1 MDDNKSKDEP
11 KKTPWGQL
19 AEDLGAKPS
28 TEAFERS
35 QPPAVE
41 IPAAEAASAQED
53 VSETPQQTPSDWNAL
68 AGSLGLEP
76 SLSEPEPSP
85 PEAKTVPDP
94 VKEVAARSTE
104 EPSSSS
110 KRPSED
116 DSCSLG
122 ISDEETAD
130 PLPPLPSEVD
140 QIMSE
145 GEWED
150 ETSEDEAASGMSGDV
165 AKNAFDALFDADGSA
180 LSVPSFG
187 AGVSTDSTDTEGKA
201 NDSEDGNNEDGDSE
215 DSDKE
220 ERPKRRRSRRRG
232 RGRGRGR
239 KTEAEQTPS
248 EEVTEAQSPLNGEDR
263 KESSEEGKESSEEET
278 SEDGE
283 KPRRRRPRRR
293 SRRSA
298 SEDNPRETDDSE
310 AAVLYKEDD
319 LPEGDGSSPRDSIGH
334 RNMPTWA
341 EALSVIIEGNLEL
354 HSKTPSRQSSSRGR
368 GRGRGGRGRKKT

>member
-1 MDDNKSKDEP
+1 MDDNKSKNEP

-28 TEAFERS
+28 TEAFERN

-53 VSETPQQTPSDWNAL
+53 VSEAPQQAPSDWNAL

-85 PEAKTVPDP
+85 PEAKIVPDP
-94 VKEVAARSTE
+94 VKEVAVSSTE

-116 DSCSLG
+116 DSCSSS
-122 ISDEETAD
+122 IADEEAAD

-145 GEWED
+145 GDWED
-150 ETSEDEAASGMSGDV
+150 ETSEEEASSGMSGDV

-187 AGVSTDSTDTEGKA
+187 AGIPR
-201 NDSEDGNNEDGDSE
+201 
-215 DSDKE
+215 
-220 ERPKRRRSRRRG
+220 ERRTT
-232 RGRGRGR
+232 R
-239 KTEAEQTPS
+239 KTATKKAVTKKATTKRNGPNEGARAVVAEGEA
-248 EEVTEAQSPLNGEDR
+248 VVV
-263 KESSEEGKESSEEET
+263 
-278 SEDGE
+278 E
-283 KPRRRRPRRR
+283 KPRPSRPQAKRQPRR
-293 SRRSA
+293 
-298 SEDNPRETDDSE
+298 
-310 AAVLYKEDD
+310 K
-319 LPEGDGSSPRDSIGH
+319 
-334 RNMPTWA
+334 
-341 EALSVIIEGNLEL
+341 AL
-354 HSKTPSRQSSSRGR
+354 
-368 GRGRGGRGRKKT
+368 